1 MAIQQVKI
9 SKDCTLKLD
18 ASIGWLIKYR
28 EQFGHDILPDLLP
41 LISAGIELAVNTG
54 NSIGTN
60 AIDFKKVLEA
70 IDKEAIQDLM
80 MNVAMLESTTVLNII
95 WALNANY
102 LKKNGQE
109 VKPLDEWAEQFDN
122 FPLDVILPKAL
133 KLIVES
139 TVSSKNLKRL
149 QSLTTTMK
157 KSAQTESLSG
167 QSQEG

>member
-41 LISAGIELAVNTG
+41 LISAGIELVTSIVS
-54 NSIGTN
+54 SIGSKTV
-60 AIDFKKVLEA
+60 DVKKVLEA

-80 MNVAMLESTTVLNII
+80 MNIAMLESTTVLNII

-102 LKKNGQE
+102 LKKNGKE

-157 KSAQTESLSG
+157 KSAQTESSSE
-167 QSQEG
+167 QSQED

>member
-41 LISAGIELAVNTG
+41 LISAGIELAANTAS
-54 NSIGTN
+54 SIDTN
-60 AIDFKKVLEA
+60 TVDVKKLIET

-80 MNVAMLESTTVLNII
+80 MNIAMLESTTVLNII

-109 VKPLDEWAEQFDN
+109 VKPIDVWAEQFDN

-149 QSLTTTMK
+149 QNLTTTMK
-157 KSAQTESLSG
+157 KSAQTGSSSE
-167 QSQEG
+167 QSQED

>member
-41 LISAGIELAVNTG
+41 LISAGIELAANTAS
-54 NSIGTN
+54 SIDTN
-60 AIDFKKVLEA
+60 TVDVKKLLEA

-109 VKPLDEWAEQFDN
+109 VKPLDEWAEQFDS
-122 FPLDVILPKAL
+122 FPIDVILPKAL
-133 KLIVES
+133 KLIIES

-149 QSLTTTMK
+149 QDLTTMK
-157 KSAQTESLSG
+157 KSAQTESSSE
-167 QSQEG
+167 QSQED

>member
-41 LISAGIELAVNTG
+41 LISAGIELAANTVS
-54 NSIGTN
+54 SIGTN
-60 AIDFKKVLEA
+60 TVDVKKVLEA

-80 MNVAMLESTTVLNII
+80 MNIAMLESTTVLNII

-102 LKKNGQE
+102 LKKKGQE
-109 VKPLDEWAEQFDN
+109 VKPLDEWAEQFDS

-149 QSLTTTMK
+149 QNLTTTMK
-157 KSAQTESLSG
+157 KSAQTESLSE
-167 QSQEG
+167 QSQED